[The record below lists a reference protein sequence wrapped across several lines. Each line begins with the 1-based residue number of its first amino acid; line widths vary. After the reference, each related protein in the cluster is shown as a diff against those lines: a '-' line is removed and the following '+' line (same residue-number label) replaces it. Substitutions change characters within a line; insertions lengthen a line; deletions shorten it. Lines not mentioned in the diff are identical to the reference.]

1 MQNGLRPSRLGL
13 PQLNHIAHMKSQLYQ
28 VAIAASAIAALTSC
42 DDMFAEQNPDAPA
55 ANAAA
60 ATPSDIQ
67 TTADEHALLPPVSPQ
82 EVALAFTPGIE
93 HLKFLKLESTDLKSE
108 PKADGNL
115 RVTAKVKLSVTED
128 IYSRNEAPAEF
139 NEARK
144 IIHELYQT
152 VQRPDASYL
161 LEIGAESELIT
172 DEDRQIKA
180 LPEAMMKLYNEL
192 QDLSMSFCYKEAH
205 KKGAIIEVDLTMDA
219 HWSEGKW
226 NISNIIRTDD
236 VIAPLSFLAPAS
248 TLSADAPI
256 LTQEFIAER
265 LATIAAKA
273 DEFKTAAEEYHKIRE
288 EDAHAILTSRRAQK
302 LESDLKQEE
311 ENQKASADAAAKKE
325 WSDFCIK
332 HFSPGCK
339 FTGEWTRDERFG
351 ELTIQI
357 NDATLHENAVQFH
370 GALYD
375 TKLPQASI
383 YITGRCS
390 VTREEDGS
398 SKVNVI
404 LYDGQYD
411 PDEPT
416 AEVYDA
422 ADGRLILNFDKK
434 GNLKGIMTRSAWM
447 ENPKKSF
454 NLHFK
459 PLSAAQGGKNAKK

>member
-1 MQNGLRPSRLGL
+1 
-13 PQLNHIAHMKSQLYQ
+13 MKTQLYQ
-28 VAIAASAIAALTSC
+28 VAAAAAIAALTSC
-42 DDMFAEQNPDAPA
+42 NDDEMFASQDANAPA
-55 ANAAA
+55 SNAAT
-60 ATPSDIQ
+60 ATPGDIQ
-67 TTADEHALLPPVSPQ
+67 TTADEHALPPISPQ
-82 EVALAFTPGIE
+82 EVAVAFTPRIE
-93 HLKFLKLESTDLKSE
+93 NLKFLKQESVDIKSE

-128 IYSRNEAPAEF
+128 LYSRNEAPAEF
-139 NEARK
+139 NEARNV
-144 IIHELYQT
+144 IHKLYQN

-161 LEIGAESELIT
+161 LEIGAETELIT

-180 LPEAMMKLYNEL
+180 LPEAMLGLYNEME
-192 QDLSMSFCYKEAH
+192 DLSRSFCYKTAH
-205 KKGAIIEVDLTMDA
+205 QKGSIIEVDLTMDA

-226 NISNIIRTDD
+226 NITGIILTDD
-236 VIAPLSFLAPAS
+236 VIAPLMFLTPAS
-248 TLSADAPI
+248 AMAPDAPI
-256 LTQEFIAER
+256 LTQEFITAR
-265 LATIAAKA
+265 LETIAAKA
-273 DEFKTAAEEYHKIRE
+273 DEFKTATEEYHKIRE
-288 EDAHAILTSRRAQK
+288 ADAHAILTSRRAQK
-302 LESDLKQEE
+302 LESDLKLEE
-311 ENQKASADAAAKKE
+311 ENQKAAAEAAAKKE

-357 NDATLHENAVQFH
+357 NAATLHENAVQFH
-370 GALYD
+370 GELYD

-383 YITGRCS
+383 GITGRCS
-390 VTREEDGS
+390 ITREKDGS

-404 LYDGQYD
+404 LYEGQYD

-422 ADGRLILNFDKK
+422 ADGRLILNFDTK
-434 GNLKGIMTRSAWM
+434 GNLKGIMTRSSWM

-459 PLSAAQGGKNAKK
+459 PLPAAQGGKNTKK